1 MSDERHTHP
10 TLDELAQRV
19 QAQECQITTLT
30 TMLTAAAARPPRPNR
45 ARRLGVGGVIAL
57 IFALLLGTVALAAI
71 PGAGGVISGCYDA
84 KTGALRVIDAQAG
97 KTCSKLEAQ
106 ISWNQIGPQGLPGA
120 AGPKGDKGDPGA
132 QGLPGAIGPKG
143 DTGAQGP
150 AGGPGPKGDT
160 GPQGLQGIPGAA
172 GTPGAQGPA
181 GLTWRGEWLPETTYQ
196 PGDAVYS
203 GGASFI
209 ATQTT
214 ADQPGPR
221 IELGIPWGI
230 LSLRGTAG
238 PQGPQGAPGI
248 SGYQVVSQ
256 VTQFD
261 SSAVKFLTVD
271 CPAGKTALGGGA
283 FAFPSVADPNW
294 QTAPL
299 VLRET
304 VQSDSGEGWFA
315 RAIEIGTYNYDWD
328 LTVTAICANV
338 AP

>member
-1 MSDERHTHP
+1 MSNQTISP
-10 TLDELAQRV
+10 STLDHLTERV
-19 QAQECQITTLT
+19 QAQERQIARLT
-30 TMLTAAAARPPRPNR
+30 TMLASARPAHAERTGR
-45 ARRLGVGGVIAL
+45 ARRLGISSVFGLVLAL
-57 IFALLLGTVALAAI
+57 VFGTVALAAI
-71 PGAGGVISGCYDA
+71 PGAGGVISGCYT
-84 KTGALRVIDAQAG
+84 KTNGALRVIDTAAG
-97 KTCSKLEAQ
+97 QTCTNKELQLTWSQ
-106 ISWNQIGPQGLPGA
+106 TGPQGLPGPKGDTGAPGAQGLPGA
-120 AGPKGDKGDPGA
+120 AGPKGD
-132 QGLPGAIGPKG
+132 
-143 DTGAQGP
+143 TGA
-150 AGGPGPKGDT
+150 
-160 GPQGLQGIPGAA
+160 QGIPGA
-172 GTPGAQGPA
+172 PGAQGPKGDKGDK
-181 GLTWRGEWLPETTYQ
+181 GLNWRGEWLPDTTYQ

-214 ADQPGPR
+214 SDQPGPR

-230 LSLRGTAG
+230 LSLRGVAG
-238 PQGPQGAPGI
+238 PQGAQGAPGI

-261 SSAVKFLTVD
+261 SSAGKFLTVN

-304 VQSDSGEGWFA
+304 TKSNGGEGWFA

-338 AP
+338 VP